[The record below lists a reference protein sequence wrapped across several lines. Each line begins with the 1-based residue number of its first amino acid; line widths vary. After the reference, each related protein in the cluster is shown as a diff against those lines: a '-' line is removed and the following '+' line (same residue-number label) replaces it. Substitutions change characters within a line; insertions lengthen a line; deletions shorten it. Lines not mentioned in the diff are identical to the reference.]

1 MIGLMPIQ
9 VNREVVDEA
18 MIRAEAASLRPR
30 LREAMP
36 DEPPAAIE
44 ARVREWSRENVIE
57 RVLLRQAAAADQ
69 SPLDPE
75 AVERALRDA
84 QSAGAASRGLG
95 GGLNLR
101 TEIEFQ
107 LRVDRLVE
115 RHAGRIAQP
124 RNKDVVEY
132 FRKHRDQFVVPEL
145 VHAAHIIKNVN
156 AESPEAEALA
166 AIKAIEEELRAGAV
180 FEEVADRASD
190 CPGQGGD
197 LGWFPRGQMVVEF
210 DAVVFS
216 LAEAS
221 ISGVFR
227 TPFGFHIAKVY
238 GRTPDRP
245 AELDEARPQIE
256 QRLMAE
262 KNQRA
267 LERYLDH
274 LRAHAEIAEVPLEGG
289 L

>member
-18 MIRAEAASLRPR
+18 MIRAEAAALRPR

-36 DEPPAAIE
+36 DEPSAAIE

-69 SPLDPE
+69 TPLDPE

-84 QSAGAASRGLG
+84 QSAASASDLG
-95 GGLNLR
+95 GSAGLR

-145 VHAAHIIKNVN
+145 VRAAHIIKNVN

-166 AIKAIEEELRAGAV
+166 AIKAIEEELRTGAV

-216 LAEAS
+216 LPEGS
-221 ISGVFR
+221 ISRVFQ

-256 QRLMAE
+256 RRLMAE

-274 LRAHAEIAEVPLEGG
+274 LRAHAEIVEGG